1 MSYILTKFFAQK
13 EYQQAF
19 VRGDFYL
26 SSLSA
31 FTKVYSERALIAA
44 VMQGDNYAK
53 MLLEK
58 QRNRSQRDILEGTIA
73 SIPPD
78 QIPELPDKMRKM
90 IDTDVMIRALGYDYC
105 NVMCFCKMEYR
116 FQMLEKIIRIDWDE
130 PNMKDFGEYAIIVKD
145 PKELIR
151 RIDMAV
157 KRQNYQY
164 VCGDVNYHPRTFNH
178 KAITRNK
185 PSVSLQ
191 LEKPIEMNAIL
202 KQGKRVDY
210 DAFDKCDIYKNQY
223 EWRLAINNGAADE
236 QPLQISVG
244 DLSDIVEM
252 VDRSS
257 LADKMHELFMTAAIF
272 PMEEGYYGNTSR
284 AEMREAFY
292 HLGEDKG
299 YYIITLG

>member
-19 VRGDFYL
+19 VRGDLYL

-44 VMQGDNYAK
+44 AMQGDNNAK

-78 QIPELPDKMRKM
+78 QIQEFPDKMRKM

-105 NVMCFCKMEYR
+105 NIMCFCKMEYR

-151 RIDMAV
+151 RIDRAV

-164 VCGDVNYHPRTFNH
+164 VCGDVNYHPRTFHN

-191 LEKPIEMNAIL
+191 LEKPIEMNTIL

-210 DAFDKCDIYKNQY
+210 DAFDKCDVYKNQR
-223 EWRLAINNGAADE
+223 EWRLAINNGVADE

-257 LADKMHELFMTAAIF
+257 LADKMQELFMTSAIV

-284 AEMREAFY
+284 TEMREAFY
-292 HLGEDKG
+292 HLGKDRG

>member
-1 MSYILTKFFAQK
+1 MSYILTKFFAKK

-19 VRGDFYL
+19 VGGDFYL

-44 VMQGDNYAK
+44 AMQGDNYAK

-58 QRNRSQRDILEGTIA
+58 QRNRNQRDILEGTIA
-73 SIPPD
+73 SIPPELV
-78 QIPELPDKMRKM
+78 PEIQDKMRKM
-90 IDTDVMIRALGYDYC
+90 IDTDVIIRALGYDYC
-105 NVMCFCKMEYR
+105 NIMCFCKMEYR
-116 FQMLEKIIRIDWDE
+116 FQMLEKIIRIDWAE
-130 PNMKDFGEYAIIVKD
+130 PSMKDFGEYAIIVKN
-145 PKELIR
+145 PKEMIR
-151 RIDMAV
+151 RIDIAV

-164 VCGDVNYHPRTFNH
+164 ICGDVNYHPRTLNN

-191 LEKPIEMNAIL
+191 AEEPIEMNTIL
-202 KQGKRVDY
+202 KQSKRVDY
-210 DAFDKCDIYKNQY
+210 DAFDKCDVYKNQR
-223 EWRLAINNGAADE
+223 EWRFAINNNVANE
-236 QPLQISVG
+236 QPLQIRVG
-244 DLSDIVEM
+244 DLSDIVET

-257 LADKMHELFMTAAIF
+257 LADKMHDLFMTSVIF

-292 HLGEDKG
+292 HLGKDRG
-299 YYIITLG
+299 YYIITLS